1 MRLLVTGGAGYVGS
15 ITVERLIAAGHTVT
29 ILDSMFR
36 GHRAAVPDQA
46 RLLQADVGD
55 TAAIER
61 VLRDDGIEAV
71 LHCAGLAQVA
81 ESVAD
86 PALYFRDNVAGGL
99 RLLDAMRSAKV
110 TRIVF
115 SSSAAVYGT
124 PISTPIEEDHPTR
137 PVNPYGETKRA
148 FESTLDWYT
157 RAYGLSAVSLRYFN
171 ACGAS
176 AERGEDHR
184 PESHLIPNILRGA
197 LGGAPVRIF
206 GTDYDTPDGTC
217 VRDYIHVLDLADAHL
232 AALELTDELSATH
245 TACNLGSGS
254 GFSVL
259 EVLKAAESVVGKGI
273 PHSFGPRREGDPA
286 VLVASNAKAR
296 EMLGWEPRR
305 GTLDEIIG
313 SAWNWH
319 ERNPQGYAD

>member
-1 MRLLVTGGAGYVGS
+1 MRILVTGGAGYVGS
-15 ITVERLIAAGHTVT
+15 VTVERLLDAGHTVT

-36 GHRAAVPDQA
+36 GHRGAVPDEA
-46 RLLQADVGD
+46 RLLTADVGD
-55 TAAIER
+55 RPAIER
-61 VLRDDGIEAV
+61 ALRDDGIEAV
-71 LHCAGLAQVA
+71 LHCAGLVQVA

-86 PALYFRDNVAGGL
+86 PAMYFRHNVVGGL
-99 RLLDAMRSAKV
+99 ALLDAMRAAGV
-110 TRIVF
+110 LRMVF
-115 SSSAAVYGT
+115 SSSAAVYGA
-124 PISTPIEEDHPTR
+124 PISTPIDEEHPYK

-148 FESTLDWYT
+148 FEATLEWYA

-171 ACGAS
+171 ACGATK
-176 AERGEDHR
+176 ERGEDHR
-184 PESHLIPNILRGA
+184 PESHIIPNILRGA
-197 LGGAPVRIF
+197 LGGPPVRIF

-232 AALELTDELSATH
+232 AALELTGEVSDTH
-245 TACNLGSGS
+245 VACNLGSGS
-254 GFSVL
+254 GFSVM
-259 EVLKAAESVVGKGI
+259 EVLKAAESVVGQSI

-319 ERNPQGYAD
+319 ERHPHGYAD